1 VASWR
6 RRWLLVEYVL
16 LHMVQRCLPETVDVR
31 GDGMCCESALASEP
45 KGNVGFIPLQRSQV
59 NLLAADRSC
68 AGR

>member
-1 VASWR
+1 
-6 RRWLLVEYVL
+6 L